1 MAVSLFDG
9 RWSTFRGQAFP
20 VLRDVSLAAASG
32 AAGAAKLPPMNL
44 RTTPLIALLFGFALA
59 GTAAATPG
67 EVPIGGTLREAPMQ
81 GLTGKSQLLSDFRGK
96 PLIINIWA
104 SYCPPCLAEMGS
116 LERLH
121 KKYGKQ
127 FNVIGITID
136 DYPDRAR
143 GFLGKAKTTF
153 PHFIDQQLILE
164 NMLGGDRIPLTLLID
179 PNGKIVNKIYGAQE
193 WDGPKAVQSIHEA
206 FKLKK

>member
-1 MAVSLFDG
+1 MKTL
-9 RWSTFRGQAFP
+9 QYAF
-20 VLRDVSLAAASG
+20 V
-32 AAGAAKLPPMNL
+32 
-44 RTTPLIALLFGFALA
+44 ALA
-59 GTAAATPG
+59 CIAAFASPAPVAATPG
-67 EVPIGGTLREAPMQ
+67 EIPVGGTLRDAPMQ

-96 PLIINIWA
+96 PLIINVWA

-143 GFLGKAKTTF
+143 GFLEKAKTSF
-153 PHFIDQQLILE
+153 PHFIDQKLILE
-164 NMLGGDRIPLTLLID
+164 NMLGSDRIPLTLLID
-179 PNGKIVNKIYGAQE
+179 ANGKVVNKVYGAQE
-193 WDGPKAVQSIHEA
+193 WDGPNAVKSIHEA

>member
-1 MAVSLFDG
+1 
-9 RWSTFRGQAFP
+9 
-20 VLRDVSLAAASG
+20 
-32 AAGAAKLPPMNL
+32 MNL
-44 RTTPLIALLFGFALA
+44 GTTSLIAALLCLGLSGPAN
-59 GTAAATPG
+59 ATPG
-67 EVPIGGTLREAPMQ
+67 EVPIGGMLREAPMQ

-121 KKYGKQ
+121 RKYSKQ

-143 GFLGKAKTTF
+143 GFLDKAKTSF
-153 PHFIDQQLILE
+153 PHFIDQKLILE

-179 PNGKIVNKIYGAQE
+179 PTGKIVNKVYGAQE